1 MPGKPLRRKS
11 TGLGPSRSSR
21 PTRQSQ
27 DPDPLRIGHMLHEL
41 VEMAPS
47 VVYPLE
53 VMVGAHE
60 QLAPHDPDRP
70 KVAVFDL
77 LDKETG
83 QEYAVMVYSKSR

>member
-11 TGLGPSRSSR
+11 TGLGRSLSSR
-21 PTRQSQ
+21 PTRLSQ

-41 VEMAPS
+41 VEMAPL

-70 KVAVFDL
+70 KAATLEL

-83 QEYAVMVYSKSR
+83 QLYEVTVSSKSR